1 MNMNE
6 WAREIHENAV
16 NHGWWESDRE
26 LPEIL
31 MLIVSE
37 LSEAL
42 EEYRAGRPMV
52 WYKCMPKDVFNG
64 CINMGNYGEGLV
76 CKKPLCVCADRGKKP
91 EGIAVE
97 VIDALIRIL
106 DWCGKEGIDVEAL
119 VKEKHEYNKIRPY
132 KHGKRC

>member
-1 MNMNE
+1 MKSLNE
-6 WAREIHENAV
+6 WAREIHANAV
-16 NHGWWESDRE
+16 EHGWWESDRG

-42 EEYRAGRPMV
+42 EESRAGRPLE
-52 WYKCMPKDVFNG
+52 WRGCMLNG
-64 CINMGNYGEGLV
+64 GNPCMQKELGCEDGFV
-76 CKKPLCVCADRGKKP
+76 EELCTYRMEKP

-106 DWCGKEGIDVEAL
+106 DWCGKEGIDVERL
-119 VKEKHEYNKIRPY
+119 VREKHDYNKTRPY
-132 KHGKRC
+132 KHGKQY

>member
-6 WAREIHENAV
+6 WAKEIHANAV
-16 NHGWWESDRE
+16 AHGWWESERE

-52 WYKCMPKDVFNG
+52 WHACAADGEPCTSECATYDANEKG
-64 CINMGNYGEGLV
+64 CIVEGTLE
-76 CKKPLCVCADRGKKP
+76 KP

-106 DWCGKEGIDVEAL
+106 DWCGKEELDVEAL
-119 VKEKHEYNKIRPY
+119 VKEKHEYNKTRPY
-132 KHGKRC
+132 KHGKIC

>member
-1 MNMNE
+1 MNQNMNLND
-6 WAREIHENAV
+6 WAREIHANSCA
-16 NHGWWESDRE
+16 HGWWDEERP

-42 EEYRAGRPMV
+42 EEARKGDPMPGRIS
-52 WYKCMPKDVFNG
+52 CMHYYGGNG
-64 CINMGNYGEGLV
+64 VACTVQSERH
-76 CKKPLCVCADRGKKP
+76 PKP

-106 DWCGKEGIDVEAL
+106 DWCGKEGLDVEAL
-119 VKEKHEYNKIRPY
+119 VTEKHKYNKTRPY
-132 KHGKRC
+132 KHGKKF

>member
-6 WAREIHENAV
+6 WANEIHANAV
-16 NHGWWESDRE
+16 AHGWWESERE

-42 EEYRAGRPMV
+42 EEYRAGRPML
-52 WYKCMPKDVFNG
+52 WYGNNG
-64 CINMGNYGEGLV
+64 
-76 CKKPLCVCADRGKKP
+76 KP
-91 EGIAVE
+91 EGIAIE

-106 DWCGKEGIDVEAL
+106 DWCGKEALDVDEL
-119 VKEKHEYNKIRPY
+119 VRVKHEYNKTRPY
-132 KHGKRC
+132 KHGKIC

>member
-1 MNMNE
+1 MNLNE
-6 WAREIHENAV
+6 WAKIIHQNAV
-16 NHGWWESDRE
+16 EHGWWESERE

-52 WYKCMPKDVFNG
+52 WYECASDGKPCVDER
-64 CINMGNYGEGLV
+64 CIEFLKGE
-76 CKKPLCVCADRGKKP
+76 CVIDERGRKP
-91 EGIAVE
+91 EGIAIE

-106 DWCGKEGIDVEAL
+106 DWCGKENIDVDAL
-119 VKEKHEYNKIRPY
+119 VRIKHEYNRTRPY
-132 KHGKRC
+132 KHGKIC

>member
-16 NHGWWESDRE
+16 NHGWWETDRE

-42 EEYRAGRPMV
+42 EEYRAGRPMAWHECSAEDGDLADYECEKV
-52 WYKCMPKDVFNG
+52 KECAYMGACPYK
-64 CINMGNYGEGLV
+64 E
-76 CKKPLCVCADRGKKP
+76 RKP

>member
-6 WAREIHENAV
+6 WAHEIHKNAV
-16 NHGWWESDRE
+16 NHGWWENDRE

-52 WYKCMPKDVFNG
+52 WH
-64 CINMGNYGEGLV
+64 EE
-76 CKKPLCVCADRGKKP
+76 RKP

-119 VKEKHEYNKIRPY
+119 VNEKHEYNKTRPY

>member
-16 NHGWWESDRE
+16 NHGWWETDRE

-42 EEYRAGRPMV
+42 EEYRKGDMIDGRIS
-52 WYKCMPKDVFNG
+52 CMHYYSGGVYVANAPT
-64 CINMGNYGEGLV
+64 V
-76 CKKPLCVCADRGKKP
+76 CCKKP

-119 VKEKHEYNKIRPY
+119 VKEKHEYNKTRPY